1 MLLPPTCRS
10 GAEVRSSISFDELQE
25 IAGTVADS
33 GLSWSEIFVTLQIA
47 NEDLGYDGTVM
58 AVDRIMG
65 GLGIASISL
74 ALVGAGRVQIE
85 GGGRSIFSTDPSCA
99 HSDFGWE
106 LCIAGS
112 LAAVEHMK
120 YMGTVRAFGAHDW
133 SVRWLQRFWP
143 LLHEPLSA
151 MLLTFDT
158 LATSHRASVK
168 YCLMR
173 GVQVPLAHHLQ
184 NLLS

>member
-1 MLLPPTCRS
+1 M
-10 GAEVRSSISFDELQE
+10 
-25 IAGTVADS
+25 
-33 GLSWSEIFVTLQIA
+33 SWSEVFVTLQIV

-74 ALVGAGRVQIE
+74 ALVGAGRTGTE
-85 GGGRSIFSTDPSCA
+85 SGKGESGTFSFDPSCA
-99 HSDFGWE
+99 QSDFGWE

-151 MLLTFDT
+151 MLLTFDS

-173 GVQVPLAHHLQ
+173 GVQVPLVYNAQTCLHQ
-184 NLLS
+184 PRRTLSSSCWPACRLFA